1 MATKTLSV
9 DEEAYRILTK
19 ARKTPTESF
28 SKVIKRATWEKR
40 PRTCG
45 EALAILSAAEGFM
58 SDEALDY
65 LDAAQENGRPPVS
78 KWDL

>member
-28 SKVIKRATWEKR
+28 SKVIKRATWNKT

-45 EALAILSAAEGFM
+45 DLLRGVTGII
-58 SDEALDY
+58 SDETLEILY
-65 LDAAQENGRPPVS
+65 GAQENDTPPVS
-78 KWDL
+78 KWNP